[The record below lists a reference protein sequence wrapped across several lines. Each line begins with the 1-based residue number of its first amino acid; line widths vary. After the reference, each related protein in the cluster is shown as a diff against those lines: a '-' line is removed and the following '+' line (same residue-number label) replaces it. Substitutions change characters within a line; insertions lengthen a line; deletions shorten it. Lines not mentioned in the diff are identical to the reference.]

1 MKRLLST
8 MYWDARL
15 QFRNGFYHVTLFVV
29 VMWVV
34 LVSQLPQSKLGWL
47 LPALVLGN
55 LLINTF
61 YFIGGLMLL
70 EKGEGTLE
78 AQVVTPLRTWEYLA
92 SKIATL
98 ALLAVVENLV
108 VVGLLY
114 GLGFAA
120 LPLVLGIVLAAA
132 LYCLAGFIAVA
143 RYDSINEYL
152 FPSMAYTLL
161 LSLPLL
167 SYFGLGQNTWF
178 YLHPLQAPL
187 VLVRAAFQPVAAWQL
202 LYGLGYSAVWIG
214 LLYHASQRTFLRF
227 IVAKEGVK

>member
-8 MYWDARL
+8 MYWDAQL
-15 QFRNGFYHVTLFVV
+15 QFRNGFYYVTLFVIV
-29 VMWVV
+29 LWTV
-34 LVSQLPQSKLGWL
+34 LVSQLPLSDLGWL
-47 LPALVLGN
+47 LPALVVGN

-61 YFIGGLMLL
+61 YFTGGLMLL

-78 AQVVTPLRTWEYLA
+78 AQVVTPLRPWEYLA

-98 ALLAVVENLV
+98 ALLAMVENLV
-108 VVGLLY
+108 IVSLLY
-114 GLGFAA
+114 GLRFAA

-132 LYCLAGFIAVA
+132 MYCLAGFIVVA

-152 FPSMAYTLL
+152 FPSMAYTFV

-167 SYFGLGQNTWF
+167 PYFGLGQSEWF

-187 VLVRAAFQPVAAWQL
+187 VLVRAAFQPADAWQL
-202 LYGLGYSAVWIG
+202 VYGLGYSAVWIG
-214 LLYHASQRTFLRF
+214 LLYHLSRRIFLRF
-227 IVAKEGVK
+227 IVAKEGVR